1 VIGAGT
7 TLLLRRPA
15 RRRFALADLP
25 GVPRGVKLAAHAAR
39 AGTRGARWLRG
50 RGEGLVERTSDLHVD
65 RALRG
70 YMASARK
77 RIDAAVSSEVK
88 DLRKAL
94 RRQRRRLGI

>member
-1 VIGAGT
+1 MIGAGT

-15 RRRFALADLP
+15 RRRFALTDLP

-39 AGTRGARWLRG
+39 AGSRGARWLRG
-50 RGEGLVERTSDLHVD
+50 RGEDLADAAGDLHVD

-70 YMASARK
+70 YMNSARR